1 MTNILL
7 DLIKVITS
15 AFTSII
21 DAIKK
26 YGKSIVLWGMMLFL
40 FLSMAFYFILMN
52 NKLLDKFL
60 NQIEEKERIEQI
72 DEANQHEQNITN
84 RRELNL
90 KVYNE
95 LNKFFYLHK
104 CVQDV
109 AIMEYHNTYQN
120 LAQKPFIYVSNTFEL
135 CKLNDTHFGSMQQIT
150 MSLFNVSN
158 ILYTNKGY
166 YNNTIEGLKEDDAKL
181 YSLVSDIKQAKH
193 IYIKEIETS
202 TKTNVS
208 VGAIVVVSNEDYSK
222 ALEDTIFNL
231 EEKISIFLA

>member
-90 KVYNE
+90 KIYNE

-104 CVQDV
+104 CVQNI
-109 AIMEYHNTYQN
+109 AIMECHNTYQN
-120 LAQKPFIYVSNTFEL
+120 LANKPFIYVSNTFEL
-135 CKLNDTHFGSMQQIT
+135 CKLNDTHFGEVQQIT
-150 MSLFNVSN
+150 MSLFTISN
-158 ILYTNKGY
+158 LLYANKGY
-166 YNNTIEGLKEDDAKL
+166 YNNTIDGLKKDDVKL
-181 YSLVSDIKQAKH
+181 FSLISDIKEAKH
-193 IYIKEIETS
+193 IYIKEIESSSNPNITI
-202 TKTNVS
+202 
-208 VGAIVVVSNEDYSK
+208 GAIVVVSNEEYSK